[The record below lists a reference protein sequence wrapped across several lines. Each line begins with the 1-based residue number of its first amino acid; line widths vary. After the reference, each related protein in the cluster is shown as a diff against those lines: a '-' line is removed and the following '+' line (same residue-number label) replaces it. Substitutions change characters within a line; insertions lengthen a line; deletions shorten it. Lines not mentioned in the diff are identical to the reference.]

1 MNAPTVGILVFTLF
15 AAAACARDVIP
26 NTDVDDTSDNRRVLE
41 FVEGY
46 RQAVEERNVG
56 AMLSL
61 ASAEYFD
68 DFGTPSAT
76 DDVDFE
82 GLRGKLGR
90 WQDRVMDVRYE
101 IRYRRV
107 SWTEKRVYVDYTY
120 TASFQ
125 IKTATGDRWARRLAD
140 NRLTL
145 EPAED
150 GGDFRILSG
159 M

>member
-1 MNAPTVGILVFTLF
+1 MLVLSLIIVVGG
-15 AAAACARDVIP
+15 CARDVIP

-41 FVEGY
+41 FVENY
-46 RQAVEERNVG
+46 RQAVQERDVG

-61 ASAEYFD
+61 ASTDYFD
-68 DFGTPSAT
+68 DFGTPNTA
-76 DDVDFE
+76 DDIDFE
-82 GLRGKLGR
+82 GLRGKLGL
-90 WQDRVMDVRYE
+90 WQDRLLDVRYE

-107 SWTEKRVYVDYTY
+107 SWAEKRIFVDYTY

-125 IKTATGDRWARRLAD
+125 VKTVEGGRWARRLAD

-145 EPAED
+145 EESD